1 MHSDLVE
8 LGWTEEH
15 WNRLLNAV
23 SEEAQK
29 ARVAAQML
37 PMVGPEERS
46 TLAVPE
52 FAISSGPAPVD
63 TAHQASHRLT
73 VDSNPSLYLTTIAVN
88 VFLRSHEAADSQ
100 LNAALGMFRRA
111 ANYIA
116 RIEDALVFNGRSANA
131 APEQGLAGIPAVFT
145 VSGDGA
151 PRGLA
156 LPPELDR
163 RDSAPER
170 QRVQLRL
177 QARGT
182 SLQGDEVITAIIGA
196 IGQLDARGQQ
206 GPYACA
212 LSTDLFAR
220 VCTPNQN
227 LVLPRDR
234 ILPFLQGPLLRA
246 STLQEGQGVVVAL
259 SGSPVELVVGSD
271 IGIRYLQATLEPR
284 YAFRISE
291 RVALRIREEN
301 AIAILT

>member
-8 LGWTEEH
+8 LGWTEES
-15 WNRLLNAV
+15 WNRLLEAV
-23 SEEAQK
+23 SEEAQR

-37 PMVGPEERS
+37 PLVGPEERT

-52 FAISSGPAPVD
+52 FAISSGPAPAD
-63 TAHQASHRLT
+63 AAHPAAQRLT
-73 VDSNPSLYLTTIAVN
+73 VDSNPTLYLTTIAVN
-88 VFLRSHEAADSQ
+88 VFLRSHEAADPQ
-100 LNAALGMFRRA
+100 LTAALGMFRRA

-116 RIEDALVFNGRSANA
+116 RIEDALVFNGRSAHA
-131 APEQGLAGIPAVFT
+131 APELGLAGIPPVFT
-145 VSGDGA
+145 VSGEGA
-151 PRGLA
+151 ARGLVKP
-156 LPPELDR
+156 LELDR

-170 QRVQLRL
+170 QRVLLRL
-177 QARGT
+177 QARGAA
-182 SLQGDEVITAIIGA
+182 LQGDDVITAIIGA

-220 VCTPNQN
+220 VCTPNPN

-301 AIAILT
+301 AIAILA

>member
-1 MHSDLVE
+1 MHNDLVE
-8 LGWTEEH
+8 LGWTEGH
-15 WNRLLNAV
+15 WNRLLEAV

-37 PMVGPEERS
+37 PLAGPEERS
-46 TLAVPE
+46 TLAIPE
-52 FAISSGPAPVD
+52 FAISSGPAPEGSPN
-63 TAHQASHRLT
+63 QATERLL
-73 VDSNPSLYLTTIAVN
+73 VDSNPTLYLTTIAVN
-88 VFLRSHEAADSQ
+88 VFLRSHEAADPN

-116 RIEDALVFNGRSANA
+116 RIEDALVFNGRPVNKPPA
-131 APEQGLAGIPAVFT
+131 QGLVGIPPVFS

-156 LPPELDR
+156 RPPELDR
-163 RDSAPER
+163 RDSQPER
-170 QRVQLRL
+170 QRVLQRL
-177 QARGT
+177 QARGE
-182 SLQGDEVITAIIGA
+182 SLQGDDVITSIIGA

-212 LSTDLFAR
+212 LATDLFAR

-246 STLQEGQGVVVAL
+246 STLQEGHGVVVAL
-259 SGSPVELVVGSD
+259 SGNPVELVVGSD

-284 YAFRISE
+284 FAFRVSE

-301 AIAILT
+301 AIAILA